1 MNDIISPR
9 ECVPL
14 YVSLFNLKPVLIA
27 RRGSWTRPF
36 FSYSLA
42 ILSEKPDCFLN
53 GIFRYLLLDAIL
65 SDSSFLKASFLI
77 SDAILLSIK
86 IGGLEFT

>member
-1 MNDIISPR
+1 M
-9 ECVPL
+9 
-14 YVSLFNLKPVLIA
+14 
-27 RRGSWTRPF
+27 TRPF
-36 FSYSLA
+36 ASYSFV
-42 ILSEKPDCFLN
+42 ILPDKPDGLLDI

-86 IGGLEFT
+86 IGGLEFTATVLRF

>member
-1 MNDIISPR
+1 M
-9 ECVPL
+9 
-14 YVSLFNLKPVLIA
+14 
-27 RRGSWTRPF
+27 TRPF
-36 FSYSLA
+36 ASYSLV
-42 ILSEKPDCFLN
+42 ILPDKFDGLLDI

-86 IGGLEFT
+86 IGGLEFTATVLRFEGSLTGGGASIFGGA